1 MVKLPRSYASF
12 ATPDHWAVKWHH
24 HIDQGLEVFYFIG
37 TILST
42 EHIRIPMLLLNDFM
56 YNDPFTQIQVGAK
69 VLKKRDQVSGL
80 ESRGKG
86 QLMPFCTTFKNMP

>member
-1 MVKLPRSYASF
+1 
-12 ATPDHWAVKWHH
+12 
-24 HIDQGLEVFYFIG
+24 
-37 TILST
+37 
-42 EHIRIPMLLLNDFM
+42 MLLLNDFM